1 MMPTGDILFRPVKN
15 YVAEY
20 VQLLL
25 LGAGSR
31 HLACDLTQFARDSGE
46 LAVNRFF
53 ETNQGK
59 KLELEDLSQALFDD
73 KIPPVL

>member
-1 MMPTGDILFRPVKN
+1 MLFR
-15 YVAEY
+15 
-20 VQLLL
+20 
-25 LGAGSR
+25 S
-31 HLACDLTQFARDSGE
+31 LTQFARDSGE

-73 KIPPVL
+73 KIPLVL